1 MGHLEGLKFY
11 LLGPPQVTW
20 HETVLDIPRRQVR
33 ILLYYLASYPNAVP
47 QERLHYLL
55 WNDKS
60 ETVCRR
66 NMSHL
71 LTHARTSL
79 PDKNALVVKDSL
91 VMLDPQKVW
100 CDVVEFKGLIHS
112 TQKDS
117 RQNTYR
123 RAVEHYHGPFL
134 DGLQLSDEPEFEN
147 LIELERFNL
156 ERNYLNLLYK
166 LIMIEKQD
174 GNYEDAI
181 EFAYQYLA
189 KDNLA
194 EEVHRQ
200 LIMLYG
206 LTGNRERAL
215 NQYKVCEDVLR
226 SELQAEPSV
235 KTRLAYQHV
244 LAESPMTEN
253 NKLMHKSLEV
263 RPVKME
269 PLFVNSDSYNQFMK
283 LLEGMSSTDH
293 GYTAMLYGELGI
305 GKSSTFTKAFSRIG
319 KNKLVIRARC
329 DPAVRSI
336 PYWPIKNLLMKEFKA
351 HTSTRSI
358 VPEFIGGIPV
368 YSDVTQGTYENIQ
381 SDVALKDKYF
391 TLLVNSIAMLA
402 DEPGGLIFCIE
413 DLEWADH
420 DTLDLFLYLSRYT
433 RVKNLWLFG
442 SYCCPE
448 HKYLIDFINKLQFAD
463 GYLGSIKVHGL
474 GEKEIISMVRFWLG
488 DLKADEQF
496 VSRLHR
502 LSGGNPFFISELLRL
517 IAETGISKKELMDD
531 KALTLP
537 STVSKT
543 ISYRL
548 SRLSQIERRVL
559 EVAAAVGFTFK
570 VDQVSELSDLSIMQV
585 LDALDELVSRHFL
598 LVQSAHYQ
606 FAHELVRQTV
616 LDGMSPARRQFLEG
630 NCLMD

>member
-134 DGLQLSDEPEFEN
+134 DGLQFSDEPEFEN

-391 TLLVNSIAMLA
+391 TMLVNSIAMLA

-442 SYCCPE
+442 SYCGPE
-448 HKYLIDFINKLQFAD
+448 QKYLIDFINKLQFAD
-463 GYLGSIKVHGL
+463 G
-474 GEKEIISMVRFWLG
+474 
-488 DLKADEQF
+488 
-496 VSRLHR
+496 
-502 LSGGNPFFISELLRL
+502 
-517 IAETGISKKELMDD
+517 
-531 KALTLP
+531 
-537 STVSKT
+537 
-543 ISYRL
+543 
-548 SRLSQIERRVL
+548 
-559 EVAAAVGFTFK
+559 
-570 VDQVSELSDLSIMQV
+570 
-585 LDALDELVSRHFL
+585 
-598 LVQSAHYQ
+598 
-606 FAHELVRQTV
+606 
-616 LDGMSPARRQFLEG
+616 
-630 NCLMD
+630 

>member
-1 MGHLEGLKFY
+1 MVYLAGLKFF

-20 HETVLDIPRRQVR
+20 HDTVLDISRRQVR
-33 ILLYYLASYPNAVP
+33 ILLYYLASYPSAVP

-60 ETVCRR
+60 EAVCRR

-71 LTHARTSL
+71 LTHARSSL
-79 PDKNALVVKDSL
+79 PDKNVLIVKDSL
-91 VMLDPQKVW
+91 VMLDPQKIW
-100 CDVVEFKGLIHS
+100 CDVVEFKELIHS
-112 TQKDS
+112 THKDNRLENY
-117 RQNTYR
+117 RQ
-123 RAVEHYHGPFL
+123 AVEHYHGPFL
-134 DGLQLSDEPEFEN
+134 DGLQFSDEPEFEN

-156 ERNYLNLLYK
+156 ERNYLNILYK
-166 LIMIEKQD
+166 LIMIEKQG
-174 GNYEDAI
+174 GNYESAI

-200 LIMLYG
+200 LIVLYG

-215 NQYKVCEDVLR
+215 NQYRICEDALR

-253 NKLMHKSLEV
+253 NKLIEKSLEV
-263 RPVKME
+263 RPFRLE
-269 PLFVNSDSYNQFMK
+269 PLFVNSESYNQFMN
-283 LLEGMSSTDH
+283 LLDGPDRTDH

-305 GKSSTFTKAFSRIG
+305 GKSSIFTKVFSRIG

-351 HTSTRSI
+351 HPATRGI
-358 VPEFIGGIPV
+358 VPEFIGSTPV
-368 YSDVTQGTYENIQ
+368 HSDLTRGTDENIQ
-381 SDVALKDKYF
+381 PDVALKDKFF
-391 TLLVNSIAMLA
+391 TLLVNSIVMLA

-420 DTLDLFLYLSRYT
+420 DTLELFLYLSRYT
-433 RVKNLWLFG
+433 QVKNLWLFG

-448 HKYLIDFINKLQFAD
+448 HRYLIDLINKLQFAD
-463 GYLGSIKVHGL
+463 GYLGSVQVHGL
-474 GEKEIISMVRFWLG
+474 DEKEIISMVKFWLG
-488 DLKADEQF
+488 DLNADEQL
-496 VSRLHR
+496 VNRLHH
-502 LSGGNPFFISELLRL
+502 LSGGNPFFISEILRL
-517 IAETGISKKELMDD
+517 LAESGLFKKELMDA

-537 STVSKT
+537 LTVSKT
-543 ISYRL
+543 IKYRL

-559 EVAAAVGFTFK
+559 EVAASVGFTFK
-570 VDQVSELSDLSIMQV
+570 VDQVSELSDLSVIQV
-585 LDALDELVSRHFL
+585 LDALDELASRHFL
-598 LVQSAHYQ
+598 LVQSTQYQ